1 MLQPRPAD
9 RPQSVAELQEA
20 LAQLPPPAAPADAGS
35 ADAWETP
42 QLLGKPA
49 VDAMGP
55 TLVDLS
61 QLQPATRVPPL
72 PADARATVVLSRSQ
86 LPTPDEAT
94 VVMPNEGQ
102 ASNAGQAGNER
113 TVLIPRQVHDEPTV
127 FMPRQANDEPTVLMP
142 RPDAVTQRGST
153 PPAPAAAPKAP
164 TARRPGPAAAGRV
177 EPALHDG
184 LTPAVAG
191 AHASSPAPPARTQ
204 RWPLAVGAAGLAGL
218 AGLALWLGLKP
229 APEGTT
235 TARMAPPAASAPVA
249 AAASAMV
256 PEPPASAA
264 AVTTAAS
271 EARPAD
277 ATSLAQADEALAAA
291 LAAARTASRPPPP
304 APPAATPARAPA

>member
-35 ADAWETP
+35 ADAWETT

-72 PADARATVVLSRSQ
+72 PADARATVALSRSQ

-249 AAASAMV
+249 AAASAMG

-264 AVTTAAS
+264 AGAA
-271 EARPAD
+271 A

-291 LAAARTASRPPPP
+291 LAAARTASRPP
-304 APPAATPARAPA
+304 APAATAAMPARAAVTRQAA